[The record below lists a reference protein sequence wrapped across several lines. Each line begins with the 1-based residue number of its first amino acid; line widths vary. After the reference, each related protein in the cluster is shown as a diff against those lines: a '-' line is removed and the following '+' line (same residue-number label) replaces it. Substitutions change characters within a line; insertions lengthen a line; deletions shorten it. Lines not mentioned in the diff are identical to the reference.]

1 MTGPLK
7 RQWRDHASRR
17 RLVMLVS
24 GALLL
29 LGVGTG
35 QLAATEAFRQ
45 PLLVAAALVAG
56 VDIAR
61 RAFDGLRRRQIGI
74 DLLVTIAAVGALVI
88 GEAWEAAAVTF
99 LFVFG
104 AWLEARTLGRTRQA
118 LSSLLELAPVSA
130 LVMRGGEPVE
140 VDPSEVRVGET
151 VLVRPGARIPV
162 DGIVREGRAAVDES
176 AITGEPMPAEKGGG
190 DAVYAGTVSRDGML
204 LLEATGVGAD
214 TTLARIVHRVE
225 EAQEA
230 RAPVQRTI
238 ERFAA
243 WYTPSIVVLA
253 VLGGA
258 LTGRIDLALT
268 LLVIGCPGAM
278 VIATPVA
285 IVAGIGRAARRGILV
300 KGGEYLETIGRV
312 GTVAF
317 DKTGTLTRGKPVLTD
332 VVALQPAMVE
342 AGDVAAAAVG
352 AAVGAAAVGAEAGRA
367 RGEFVSSGPA
377 EDAVLRWAAIA
388 EVGSAHPLAR
398 PIVEA
403 ARAVLDEASPHPEH
417 GEAVPGQGIR
427 ARWQGH
433 AIDVGTPALLDGLGI
448 ALDADARARLA
459 SLQEAGKTAMLVAVD
474 GEAIGLLGVTDV
486 PRANAAEVTAELR
499 RIGVHRLAM
508 LSGDNPRTAATVA
521 QAVGIDEVHAGILP
535 EGKLEWIRARQA
547 EGEVVAMVGD
557 GINDAPALAAADVGI
572 AMGAAG
578 SDIALETADVA
589 LMADQLERIPEA
601 LRISRATVRVIRQNL
616 VIALLTVA
624 ALLAGVFAGHVDM
637 AGGMLVHQGSVL
649 VVILNAM
656 RLMRA

>member
-1 MTGPLK
+1 VTGPLK

-448 ALDADARARLA
+448 ALDADTRTRLA

-499 RIGVHRLAM
+499 RIGVRRLAM

>member
-1 MTGPLK
+1 VTGLLK

-35 QLAATEAFRQ
+35 ELAATEALRQ

-56 VDIAR
+56 ADIAR
-61 RAFDGLRRRQIGI
+61 RAFEGLRRRQFTI
-74 DLLVTIAAVGALVI
+74 DLLVTIAAVGALII

-118 LSSLLELAPVSA
+118 LSSLLELAPLTA

-258 LTGRIDLALT
+258 LTGRVELALT

-352 AAVGAAAVGAEAGRA
+352 AAAAGAEAGDA

-403 ARAVLDEASPHPEH
+403 ARAVLDEPIPHPEH

-448 ALDADARARLA
+448 AIDADARARLA
-459 SLQEAGKTAMLVAVD
+459 SLQDAGKTAMLVAVD

-499 RIGVHRLAM
+499 RIGVRRLAM

-521 QAVGIDEVHAGILP
+521 QSVGIDEVHAGILP

>member
-1 MTGPLK
+1 VTGLLK
-7 RQWRDHASRR
+7 RQWRDQTARR

-29 LGVGTG
+29 LGLGADAFVATTG
-35 QLAATEAFRQ
+35 LRE
-45 PLLVAAALVAG
+45 PLLATAALVAG
-56 VDIAR
+56 ADIAR
-61 RAFDGLRRRQIGI
+61 RAFDGLRRRQFTI
-74 DLLVTIAAVGALVI
+74 DLLVTIAAVGALAI

-118 LSSLLELAPVSA
+118 LSNLLELAPVTA

-140 VDPSEVRVGET
+140 VDPTDVRLGET
-151 VLVRPGARIPV
+151 VMVRPGARIPV

-176 AITGEPMPAEKGGG
+176 AITGESMPAEKGSG

-204 LLEATGVGAD
+204 MLEATGVGAD

-225 EAQEA
+225 EAQDA

-238 ERFAA
+238 ERFAG
-243 WYTPSIVVLA
+243 WYTPSIIVLA
-253 VLGGA
+253 VLAGL
-258 LTGRIDLALT
+258 LTGKVELALT

-285 IVAGIGRAARRGILV
+285 IVAGIGRAASRGILV

-332 VVALQPAMVE
+332 VVALQSLVV
-342 AGDVAAAAVG
+342 VAADSGAVVASPG
-352 AAVGAAAVGAEAGRA
+352 AD
-367 RGEFVSSGPA
+367 

-388 EVGSAHPLAR
+388 ENGSAHPLAP

-403 ARAVLDEASPHPEH
+403 ARAVLDEPIPLPEH
-417 GEAVPGQGIR
+417 GEAVPGKGIR

-433 AIDVGTPALLDGLGI
+433 AIDVGTPALLDDLGI
-448 ALDADARARLA
+448 ALDAEARAQLARL
-459 SLQEAGKTAMLVAVD
+459 QDAGKTAMLVALD

-486 PRANAAEVTAELR
+486 PRANAAEVAAELR
-499 RIGVHRLAM
+499 RIGVRRLAM
-508 LSGDNPRTAATVA
+508 LSGDNPRTAAKVA
-521 QAVGIDEVHAGILP
+521 QSVGIDEVHAGILP

-624 ALLAGVFAGHVDM
+624 ALLGGVLAGHVDM

>member
-1 MTGPLK
+1 MTGLLK
-7 RQWRDHASRR
+7 RQWRDQTARR

-29 LGVGTG
+29 LGLGADAFVATTG
-35 QLAATEAFRQ
+35 LRE
-45 PLLVAAALVAG
+45 PLLATAALVAG
-56 VDIAR
+56 ADIAR
-61 RAFDGLRRRQIGI
+61 RAFDGLRRRQFTI
-74 DLLVTIAAVGALVI
+74 DLLVTIAAVGALAI

-118 LSSLLELAPVSA
+118 LSNLLELAPVTA

-140 VDPSEVRVGET
+140 VDPTDVRLGET
-151 VLVRPGARIPV
+151 VMVRPGARIPV

-176 AITGEPMPAEKGGG
+176 AITGESMPAEKGSG

-204 LLEATGVGAD
+204 MLEATGVGAD

-225 EAQEA
+225 EAQDA

-238 ERFAA
+238 ERFAG
-243 WYTPSIVVLA
+243 WYTPSIIVLA
-253 VLGGA
+253 VLAGL
-258 LTGRIDLALT
+258 LTGKVELALT

-285 IVAGIGRAARRGILV
+285 IVAGIGRAASRGILV

-332 VVALQPAMVE
+332 VVALQSLVV
-342 AGDVAAAAVG
+342 VAADSGAVVASPG
-352 AAVGAAAVGAEAGRA
+352 AD
-367 RGEFVSSGPA
+367 

-388 EVGSAHPLAR
+388 ENGSAHPLAP

-403 ARAVLDEASPHPEH
+403 ARAVLDEPIPLPEH
-417 GEAVPGQGIR
+417 GEAVPGKGIR

-433 AIDVGTPALLDGLGI
+433 AIDVGTPALLDDLGI
-448 ALDADARARLA
+448 ALDAEARAQLARL
-459 SLQEAGKTAMLVAVD
+459 QDAGKTAMLVALD

-486 PRANAAEVTAELR
+486 PRANAAEVAAELR
-499 RIGVHRLAM
+499 RIGVRRLAM
-508 LSGDNPRTAATVA
+508 LSGDNPRTAAKVA
-521 QAVGIDEVHAGILP
+521 QSVGIDEVHAGILP

-624 ALLAGVFAGHVDM
+624 ALLGGVLAGHVDM